1 MVEMRNQGTTY
12 YRPTSDNVVTSDDQG
27 YAFGMVAKYA
37 IQNRKGSKNPE
48 ETKFSRGGWSSATRI
63 VTGMEML
70 IIGQTQETLRCHE
83 ALAVEQLRM
92 PMILSLM

>member
-63 VTGMEML
+63 VTDELMSL
-70 IIGQTQETLRCHE
+70 ASFQTIFAIIIHRK
-83 ALAVEQLRM
+83 
-92 PMILSLM
+92 LSGIY